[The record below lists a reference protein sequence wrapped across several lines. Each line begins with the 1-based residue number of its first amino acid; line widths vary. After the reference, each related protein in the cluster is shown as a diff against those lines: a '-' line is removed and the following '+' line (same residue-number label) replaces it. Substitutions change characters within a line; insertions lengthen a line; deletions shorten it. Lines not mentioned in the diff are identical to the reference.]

1 MFLLNQTHTDGMK
14 TMRKMLS
21 AVLCAALLLWYG
33 TPSVQMLLN
42 GGVLAA
48 DSAAIGLTLGTD
60 GAAAVRGSADERLG
74 SVMGQTVTVRLL
86 GAVPLRSVRTEGER
100 MELMTSGRAIGI
112 RMDTQGVQIVG
123 LGGVRTDHGI
133 VHPAEDAGLLPGDAV
148 LSVNGIAPKS
158 NEDFAR
164 LCDSTEPLTLLCL
177 RDGTYFSVTVTPVRD
192 EDGVL
197 RIGTWVRDSTSGI
210 GTLSFYDPVTLRYA
224 ALGHGVSDVDTGVL
238 FGNGGGWI
246 YPASITGVQYASG
259 GEAGELIGAF
269 SMEDDAAIGSL
280 TQNTPFGIAGTL
292 YAQGEDTL
300 LPLAE
305 PEEAR
310 LGEATL
316 WCVTEGTTVRAYR
329 VRVIRLGVHASAETD
344 GMMIQVVD
352 RELLDRTG
360 GIVQGM
366 SGSPIVQDGKL
377 IGVVTHVLLN
387 DSTRGYCIYAK
398 QMAEKLLASD

>member
-1 MFLLNQTHTDGMK
+1 
-14 TMRKMLS
+14 MRRIVS

-33 TPSVQMLLN
+33 TPSVQTLLN
-42 GGVLAA
+42 GGGVIAS
-48 DSAAIGLTLGTD
+48 DRSAIGLTLRTD
-60 GAAAVRGSADERLG
+60 GVQAVRGSTDERLG
-74 SVMGQTVTVRLL
+74 EVTSQTYSVRLF
-86 GAVPLRSVRTEGER
+86 GAVPLRAVRTVGAR
-100 MELMTSGRAIGI
+100 TELMASGRVIGI
-112 RMDTQGVQIVG
+112 QMNTQGVQIVG
-123 LGGVRTDHGI
+123 LGGVRTGHGTA
-133 VHPAEDAGLLPGDAV
+133 HPAEDAGLLPGDAV
-148 LSVNGIAPKS
+148 LSVNGVAPKS
-158 NEDFAR
+158 NEDFAL
-164 LCDSTEPLTLLCL
+164 LCDSVEPLTLLCL
-177 RDGTYFSVTVTPVRD
+177 RDGTYFSTTVTPVRD

-197 RIGTWVRDSTSGI
+197 RIGAWVRDSTSGI

-246 YPASITGVQYASG
+246 YSASITGVQYASG

-269 SMEDDAAIGSL
+269 SMEDDAAIGLL

-292 YAQGEDTL
+292 YGGGDDTL

-310 LGEATL
+310 LGDAEL
-316 WCVTEGTTVRAYR
+316 WCVAEGTAVRAYR
-329 VRVIRLGVHASAETD
+329 VRVIRLGVQASPETD

-352 RELLDRTG
+352 RDLLAQTG

-366 SGSPIVQDGKL
+366 SGSPIVQDGRL

-398 QMAEKLLASD
+398 QMVEKLLASD